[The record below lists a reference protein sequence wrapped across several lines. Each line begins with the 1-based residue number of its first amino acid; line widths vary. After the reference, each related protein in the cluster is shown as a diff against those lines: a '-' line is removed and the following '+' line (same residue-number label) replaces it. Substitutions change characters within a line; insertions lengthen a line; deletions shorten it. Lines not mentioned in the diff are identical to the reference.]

1 MSYIQFNKKT
11 DNYSIT
17 TGRII
22 NPLNKNLTIQSD
34 NKLNFIS
41 NNIKFNNGQ
50 NENTNLDISGDINIS
65 GNIYNIN
72 LINILNNLDVSLNVL
87 KNNINKNFDI
97 YIEGPFY
104 NSTSKYYEKNFS
116 GYNIQNNDYISII
129 NNPYKDISSIQPFLL
144 TKSNN
149 LNYNLYQKKYISKFD
164 INNIN
169 GHIIIETIQNLNES
183 IDFDLEIIIF
193 PQDKTYIKYWNYYD
207 ISNENYYYNLINTN
221 IIKLKTFTF
230 SNTSSYQFFDF
241 DINLHSII
249 PKNQKFMCI
258 LKNNSGH
265 NVNSFKTY
273 LLDINCSFYSNPN
286 INYLSST
293 SSYQTFIQ
301 NNLIDI
307 CNNNLINIENY
318 NENSLILAKQT
329 NNNIQLFLNIL
340 DDLSNNSVVAMYDI
354 NNVYIDHFYLNNT
367 KTPSNT
373 INFVEH
379 SNELVQINF
388 PLNTNNGDYYFSFFS
403 DYNNNIKY
411 IWNNNI
417 TNFYFTQTDS

>member
-1 MSYIQFNKKT
+1 MSYIQFNKTT

-17 TGRII
+17 AGRII
-22 NPLNKNLTIQSD
+22 NPFNKELTLESY
-34 NKLNFIS
+34 NNLNFIS
-41 NNIKFNNGQ
+41 NNIKFNGLNG
-50 NENTNLDISGDINIS
+50 NTDLDISGNLNIY
-65 GNIYNIN
+65 GIIYNIN
-72 LINILNNLDVSLNVL
+72 LTNILNNFDLSLNNF

-104 NSTSKYYEKNFS
+104 NSSNKYYEKNFS

-129 NNPYKDISSIQPFLL
+129 NSPYKDISSIQPFLL

-164 INNIN
+164 IHNIS
-169 GHIIIETIQNLNES
+169 GHLIIETVKNLNQP
-183 IDFDLEIIIF
+183 IDFDLEIIVF

-207 ISNENYYYNLINTN
+207 ISNQNYYYNFYNTN

-230 SNTSSYQFFDF
+230 LNTSSYQFFDF

-249 PKNQKFMCI
+249 PKNQKFICI

-273 LLDINCSFYSNPN
+273 LVDINCSFFYNN
-286 INYLSST
+286 NTNYLSCT
-293 SSYQTFIQ
+293 SDYQTFIQ

-340 DDLSNNSVVAMYDI
+340 DDLSNNSVVAMYDT
-354 NNVYIDHFYLNNT
+354 NNNYIDHFYLNNT
-367 KTPSNT
+367 KTSSNI
-373 INFVEH
+373 INFVQY

-388 PLNTNNGDYYFSFFS
+388 PLNINNGDYYFSFFS

-411 IWNNNI
+411 TWNNNI
-417 TNFYFTQTDS
+417 SKLYFTQTNS